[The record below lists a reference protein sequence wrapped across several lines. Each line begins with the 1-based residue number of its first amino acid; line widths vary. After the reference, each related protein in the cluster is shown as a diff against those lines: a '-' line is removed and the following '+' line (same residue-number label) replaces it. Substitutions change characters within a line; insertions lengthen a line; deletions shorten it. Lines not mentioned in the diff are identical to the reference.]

1 MWNLPNAVWT
11 VAKEEAFSWYFSF
24 LGGHFLGRR
33 TNYERN
39 AIVMPVVFVVLAKRL
54 VTHFWNWSRWSL
66 TALMTRLEN
75 TLLHIHLF
83 YLRAKANGVV
93 FFCRF
98 PNSDHQLVSFIRVT
112 FFPHFIFRHFTRFI
126 FYFCEFV
133 GSESNCLISARRM
146 LKANRHAPFFFFF
159 PAIMGSIDIDQE
171 NLRVTSLSRPFF
183 IHFPP
188 FFSLRPVCLENKR
201 T

>member
-39 AIVMPVVFVVLAKRL
+39 VIVMPVVFVVLAKRL

-75 TLLHIHLF
+75 TLLQILLF
-83 YLRAKANGVV
+83 YLHAKENGVV
-93 FFCRF
+93 FLSF
-98 PNSDHQLVSFIRVT
+98 SQLWPPTCFVYSCNFFSPFYFSSFHEIYFLFLWICGKWIKLFDISTSNVESESSHT
-112 FFPHFIFRHFTRFI
+112 FFF
-126 FYFCEFV
+126 
-133 GSESNCLISARRM
+133 S
-146 LKANRHAPFFFFF
+146 FF
-159 PAIMGSIDIDQE
+159 PSIMGSIDIDQE

-183 IHFPP
+183 LFI
-188 FFSLRPVCLENKR
+188 SLHSFHSALSV
-201 T
+201 

>member
-39 AIVMPVVFVVLAKRL
+39 VIVMPVVFVVLAKRL

-75 TLLHIHLF
+75 TLLQILLF
-83 YLRAKANGVV
+83 YLRAKENGVV
-93 FFCRF
+93 FFLSF
-98 PNSDHQLVSFIRVT
+98 SQLWPPTCFVYSQYACN
-112 FFPHFIFRHFTRFI
+112 FFFLILFHEI
-126 FYFCEFV
+126 YFLFLWICGKRIKLFDISTSNVE
-133 GSESNCLISARRM
+133 SESS
-146 LKANRHAPFFFFF
+146 HAFFFFF
-159 PAIMGSIDIDQE
+159 PSIMGSIDIDQE

-183 IHFPP
+183 FYSFPSILFTP
-188 FFSLRPVCLENKR
+188 PCLSRK
-201 T
+201 

>member
-39 AIVMPVVFVVLAKRL
+39 VIVMPVVFVVLAKRL

-75 TLLHIHLF
+75 TLLQILLF
-83 YLRAKANGVV
+83 YLRAKENGVV
-93 FFCRF
+93 FFLSF
-98 PNSDHQLVSFIRVT
+98 SQLWPPTCFVYSCN
-112 FFPHFIFRHFTRFI
+112 FFPPL
-126 FYFCEFV
+126 YFSSFHEIYFLFLWICGKRIKLFDISTSNVE
-133 GSESNCLISARRM
+133 SESS
-146 LKANRHAPFFFFF
+146 HAFFFLLSSHYGEYWYRSRELACHESVSSFF
-159 PAIMGSIDIDQE
+159 FLFI
-171 NLRVTSLSRPFF
+171 SLHSF
-183 IHFPP
+183 H
-188 FFSLRPVCLENKR
+188 SALSV
-201 T
+201 